1 MMKPFNGGGVQLK
14 YGDPDGVAGLVVNV
28 DKAGVLGFEIR
39 AAQNHPYYDAS
50 GTDMFASAMQR
61 LVNEGIKVNQIRGAW
76 EAGTDSVN
84 TARYLENIANGMS
97 KENAALNT
105 WTGRIAQKYGYGKVE
120 KIETIGGI
128 NYVTFKK

>member
-1 MMKPFNGGGVQLK
+1 M
-14 YGDPDGVAGLVVNV
+14 NV

-39 AAQNHPYYDAS
+39 AAKNHPYYDAS

-61 LVNEGIKVNQIRGAW
+61 LGNEGVKVNQIRGAW

-105 WTGRIAQKYGYGKVE
+105 WTGQIAQKYGYGKVE
-120 KIETIGGI
+120 KIETIGDI
-128 NYVTFKK
+128 NCVTFKK

>member
-1 MMKPFNGGGVQLK
+1 
-14 YGDPDGVAGLVVNV
+14 
-28 DKAGVLGFEIR
+28 
-39 AAQNHPYYDAS
+39 
-50 GTDMFASAMQR
+50 MQR
-61 LVNEGIKVNQIRGAW
+61 LVNEGIKVNQSRGAW

-105 WTGRIAQKYGYGKVE
+105 WTGRIAQKYGFGKVE

-128 NYVTFKK
+128 YYVTFKK

>member
-1 MMKPFNGGGVQLK
+1 
-14 YGDPDGVAGLVVNV
+14 
-28 DKAGVLGFEIR
+28 
-39 AAQNHPYYDAS
+39 
-50 GTDMFASAMQR
+50 
-61 LVNEGIKVNQIRGAW
+61 
-76 EAGTDSVN
+76 
-84 TARYLENIANGMS
+84 MS